1 MSATKE
7 SITATVR
14 LLDREFLVGCAPEE
28 REGLMA
34 AATFLD
40 GKMRELRGSSRSVGY
55 DRVAVLA
62 ALSIAHELLQL
73 RHSQNEQ
80 MRGVGEGLSMLRRK
94 LEGAL
99 ATQVK

>member
-1 MSATKE
+1 MSD

-28 REGLMA
+28 REGLLA
-34 AATFLD
+34 AAAYLD

-62 ALSIAHELLQL
+62 ALSVAHELLQL
-73 RHSQNEQ
+73 RRNQDEQ
-80 MRGVGEGLSMLRRK
+80 LRGAGEGIGMLRRK

-99 ATQVK
+99 ATHVK

>member
-1 MSATKE
+1 MAE

-73 RHSQNEQ
+73 RHKQDEQ
-80 MRGVGEGLSMLRRK
+80 LRGVGEGLSMLRRK

-99 ATQVK
+99 VTHVK

>member
-73 RHSQNEQ
+73 RRNQDDQ
-80 MRGVGEGLSMLRRK
+80 MRSVGDGLGMLRRK

-99 ATQVK
+99 ATHVK

>member
-1 MSATKE
+1 MTD

-28 REGLMA
+28 REGLVA
-34 AATFLD
+34 AAAYLD

-73 RHSQNEQ
+73 RRGQDEQ
-80 MRGVGEGLSMLRRK
+80 ARNLSDGLGMLRRK

-99 ATQVK
+99 AANVK

>member
-1 MSATKE
+1 MSD

-14 LLDREFLVGCAPEE
+14 LLDREFLVGCAPDE

-55 DRVAVLA
+55 DRIAVLA
-62 ALSIAHELLQL
+62 ALSVAHELLQL
-73 RHSQNEQ
+73 RDSQNEQ
-80 MRGVGEGLSMLRRK
+80 MRSVGEGLSMLRRK
-94 LEGAL
+94 LEGAV

>member
-1 MSATKE
+1 MNPMSE

-55 DRVAVLA
+55 DRIAVLA

-73 RHSQNEQ
+73 RRGQDEQ
-80 MRGVGEGLSMLRRK
+80 SRNLSDGMGMLRRK

>member
-1 MSATKE
+1 MTE

-14 LLDREFLVGCAPEE
+14 LLDREFLIGCAPEE

-73 RHSQNEQ
+73 RRDQGEQ
-80 MRGVGEGLSMLRRK
+80 LRGIGEGMSMLRRK

-99 ATQVK
+99 AAHVK

>member
-1 MSATKE
+1 MSATRE

-34 AATFLD
+34 AATYLD

-73 RHSQNEQ
+73 RNHQNEQ
-80 MRGVGEGLSMLRRK
+80 MHGVGEGISMLRRK
-94 LEGAL
+94 LEDAL